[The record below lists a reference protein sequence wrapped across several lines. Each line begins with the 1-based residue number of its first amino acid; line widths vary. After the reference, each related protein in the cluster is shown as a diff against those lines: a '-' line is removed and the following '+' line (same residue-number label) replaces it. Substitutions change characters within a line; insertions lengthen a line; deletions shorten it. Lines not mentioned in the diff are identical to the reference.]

1 MNWTFGVLAVL
12 AVAVGVY
19 AWAMYGAPDGIRQQ
33 PLVTGKGSLPNMW
46 YGVLWAHAVSSG
58 LGLAIGWLQFVKR
71 LRQRMPNIHR
81 LIGYVYAAMIAIG
94 GITGLYLA
102 FYANGGW
109 VARIGFGAL
118 SVMWLYTLCLGV
130 KSIAVDRDPS
140 EHGRWM
146 IRNYALS
153 CAAITLRLYIPL
165 AAVLF
170 GLSDTNDTFPV
181 IAWIAWLP
189 NLLFAEMLIH
199 RRAALRSKPRV
210 R

>member
-1 MNWTFGVLAVL
+1 MNWTFGIMAVL
-12 AVAVGVY
+12 AIAAGAY

-33 PLVTGKGSLPNMW
+33 PLVTGKGSLPSMW
-46 YGVLWAHAVSSG
+46 CGVLWAHAVSG

-71 LRQRMPNIHR
+71 LRQRMPNIHH

-118 SVMWLYTLCLGV
+118 SVMWLYTLCLGI

-181 IAWIAWLP
+181 ISWIAWLP

-199 RRAALRSKPRV
+199 RKAVVRSKSRV